1 VPDPVEI
8 QAGDIVQV
16 QRLELYYARVERAGP
31 RDLVITPLDPRV
43 ADRRIRV
50 SEVRRVFRD
59 VGTPASAPARLRPS
73 PRQLRLEDLER

>member
-1 VPDPVEI
+1 MPDPVEI

-16 QRLELYYARVERAGP
+16 QRVELYYARVERAGA

-50 SEVRRVFRD
+50 SEVKRVFRD
-59 VGTPASAPARLRPS
+59 AGTPATAPARLRPS

>member
-1 VPDPVEI
+1 MPDPVEI

-16 QRLELYYARVERAGP
+16 QRVELYYARVERAGA

-50 SEVRRVFRD
+50 SEVKRVVRD

>member
-1 VPDPVEI
+1 MPDPVEI

-16 QRLELYYARVERAGP
+16 QRLELYYARVARAGP
-31 RDLVITPLDPRV
+31 RDLVITPLDPRIG
-43 ADRRIRV
+43 DRRIRV

-59 VGTPASAPARLRPS
+59 VGTPATALVRLRPS